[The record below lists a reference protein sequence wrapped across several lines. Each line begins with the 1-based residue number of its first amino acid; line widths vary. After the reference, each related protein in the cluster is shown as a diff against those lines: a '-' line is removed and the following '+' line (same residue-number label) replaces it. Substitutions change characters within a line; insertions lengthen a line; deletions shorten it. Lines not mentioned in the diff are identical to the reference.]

1 VKHGLPPQKHIIPKK
16 GTILYG
22 RRYDYFQSKKGPSK
36 IHHNVMKVR
45 RRDDCDDNNDDDV
58 SSLLDMTLQG
68 VVVAQCLHVF
78 VKLRLAECFVEEN
91 HHEPY
96 EQQQTTIS
104 SVSHKQSS
112 RSSVRESGGS
122 PFEPTE
128 SCSSVPWS
136 SSSSLS
142 SSFTCRS
149 LDYLAQYS
157 SSHADRLLR
166 ILRVLCI
173 NDIVRELD
181 DLTFSLSRKGQALL
195 VVLPP
200 PNTNHSSS
208 SSSQSKLSA
217 ASSMIQY
224 LLDSP
229 IWNSWNFLTDY
240 VLEEE
245 DAPATLLSSSTTTTN
260 TTSGN
265 DKDAIAA
272 KFSRGTP
279 FEQANHKLTTQ
290 EYYSTHPMALHNAN
304 RFVGYMFDWET
315 KELACH
321 HFWNTVTA
329 LVDIGGYK
337 GGTIQSIQA
346 QHAHLIGQ
354 SYCID
359 LPGPIAQ
366 ATRQTQNNNNNAS
379 SLLGSKDVV
388 FRAADILNGS
398 DCSTVLST
406 IIIEWEQHRS
416 GLLAPSSDGTSTTVF
431 LLKHMI
437 LCEFNETDSL
447 HILQQC
453 HEAMP
458 GNGRVVIVESIIL
471 VPGQHEHEHEQSSR
485 RPTTVS
491 PAMVDVFL
499 MMDGRP
505 ERSRSVSEWS
515 EFVGRVG
522 YEIDQVYPTSCPT
535 CALLV
540 LRKTKR

>member
-1 VKHGLPPQKHIIPKK
+1 M
-16 GTILYG
+16 
-22 RRYDYFQSKKGPSK
+22 PSLS
-36 IHHNVMKVR
+36 HHNAVKVR
-45 RRDDCDDNNDDDV
+45 NRDDRDEDDDDV

-78 VKLRLAECFVEEN
+78 VKLRLAECFAQETQNEL
-91 HHEPY
+91 Y
-96 EQQQTTIS
+96 QQQQQQETTIS
-104 SVSHKQSS
+104 SFSNKRR
-112 RSSVRESGGS
+112 RSSTVRESDGS
-122 PFEPTE
+122 PVEPAE
-128 SCSSVPWS
+128 SCSSVRPS
-136 SSSSLS
+136 SSSSS
-142 SSFTCRS
+142 SCTCRS
-149 LDYLAQYS
+149 RSLDFLAQHS

-166 ILRVLCI
+166 ILRVLSTK
-173 NDIVRELD
+173 DIVREHD

-195 VVLPP
+195 VLPP
-200 PNTNHSSS
+200 STNNSS
-208 SSSQSKLSA
+208 SSSQSLSA

-224 LLDSP
+224 LLDGP
-229 IWNSWNFLTDY
+229 VWNSWNFLTDY

-245 DAPATLLSSSTTTTN
+245 EDKTATLSSSSTTT
-260 TTSGN
+260 SGN
-265 DKDAIAA
+265 DDDAIAVTV
-272 KFSRGTP
+272 SPGTP
-279 FEQANHKLTTQ
+279 FERANNKLTTQ
-290 EYYSTHPMALHNAN
+290 DYYSTHPVALHNAN

-321 HFWNTVTA
+321 SFWNTVTA

-346 QHAHLIGQ
+346 QHAHLIGH
-354 SYCID
+354 SYCVD

-366 ATRQTQNNNNNAS
+366 ATQQKQNNDDNTS
-379 SLLGSKDVV
+379 SLLDSEDVI
-388 FRAADILNGS
+388 FRATDILNGS
-398 DCSTVLST
+398 DCGTVLST
-406 IIIEWEQHRS
+406 IIVELEQNRNA
-416 GLLAPSSDGTSTTVF
+416 LMARSSDGTAMTVF

-453 HEAMP
+453 HNAMP
-458 GNGRVVIVESIIL
+458 DDGRVVIVESILL
-471 VPGQHEHEHEQSSR
+471 VSGQQEQEQSSR
-485 RPTTVS
+485 PQRVS
-491 PAMVDVFL
+491 PAIVDVFL

-522 YEIDQVYPTSCPT
+522 YDIDQVFPTSCPT